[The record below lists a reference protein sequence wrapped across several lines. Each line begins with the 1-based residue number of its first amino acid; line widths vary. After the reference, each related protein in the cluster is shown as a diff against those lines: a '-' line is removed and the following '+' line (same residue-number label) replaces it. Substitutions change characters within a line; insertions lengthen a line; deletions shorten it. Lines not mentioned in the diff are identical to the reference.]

1 MLSAA
6 GRVHFLYFVAVI
18 FFGSFYLVNLILAI
32 VSMSYQ
38 EQQQKVRAEIEE
50 HERRKVEDELER
62 QSQEVRKIS
71 EFHEFMH
78 LESEKYGDNRLIFD
92 NSNRKVSST
101 NLSVEY
107 DQNNTVESFVSELFA
122 SDRYIFRKMNR
133 NVNIHFKHRHWY
145 FLVMRPV
152 SSIPIIE

>member
-6 GRVHFLYFVAVI
+6 GRYHFLYFVAVI

-38 EQQQKVRAEIEE
+38 EQQQKDRAEIEE

-62 QSQEVRKIS
+62 QSEEVRKIS

-78 LESEKYGDNRLIFD
+78 SNSEQYDNNHLVFE
-92 NSNRKVSST
+92 NSHRKVSST
-101 NLSVEY
+101 NLSIEY
-107 DQNNTVESFVSELFA
+107 EQNQTVESFIKKFFTF
-122 SDRYIFRKMNR
+122 DRSIFRRMN
-133 NVNIHFKHRHWY
+133 
-145 FLVMRPV
+145 
-152 SSIPIIE
+152 